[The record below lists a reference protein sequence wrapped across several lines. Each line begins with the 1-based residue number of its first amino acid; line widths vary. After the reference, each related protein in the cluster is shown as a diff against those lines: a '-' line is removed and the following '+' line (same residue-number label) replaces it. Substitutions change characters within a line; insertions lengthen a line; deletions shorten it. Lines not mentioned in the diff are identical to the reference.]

1 MNHNLRRATAQRN
14 TNKAKTVEEK
24 APLYQELSKMINEE
38 YLYVFYNHTL
48 WTHSLADGVENL
60 CGVTTLEGVEMRCQV
75 NGRTFFQST
84 FFAE

>member
-1 MNHNLRRATAQRN
+1 
-14 TNKAKTVEEK
+14 
-24 APLYQELSKMINEE
+24 MINEE